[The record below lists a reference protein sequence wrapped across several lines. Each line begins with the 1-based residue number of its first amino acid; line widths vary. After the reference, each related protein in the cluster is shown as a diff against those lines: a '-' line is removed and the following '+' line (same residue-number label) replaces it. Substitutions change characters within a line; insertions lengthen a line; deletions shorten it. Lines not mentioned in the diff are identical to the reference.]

1 MKKVKQKKS
10 IAPQIIQNLIVE
22 FQKDFSELEK
32 EFLRAR
38 NKLRKKIDT
47 ARIAKISQSLKSK

>member
-1 MKKVKQKKS
+1 MPKKKQKQS
-10 IAPQIIQNLIVE
+10 NTPQIIQNLIME

-38 NKLRKKIDT
+38 NKLRKKIDKEKLT
-47 ARIAKISQSLKSK
+47 KISQSLKSK